1 MRPDADEPHAL
12 PSLEALMAATL
23 ALMTGWAGPCPHARV
38 DEHTQRRLIARKI
51 VSNLFFLQHHPQ
63 APPNL
68 RQVCANAHARWQP
81 LAADGGGLRA
91 PSMASR
97 SPEAATPGVAAE
109 PVDAP
114 RVLH

>member
-1 MRPDADEPHAL
+1 MRPEADEPQAL
-12 PSLEALMAATL
+12 PSLDALMAATL
-23 ALMTGWAGPCPHARV
+23 ALMTGWAGPCPQARV

-51 VSNLFFLQHHPQ
+51 VSNLFFLQHHPL

-81 LAADGGGLRA
+81 LAADCGGLVA
-91 PSMASR
+91 PPAAAR
-97 SPEAATPGVAAE
+97 SPTAATLGVAAE

-114 RVLH
+114 RILH

>member
-23 ALMTGWAGPCPHARV
+23 ALMTGWAGPCPQARV

-81 LAADGGGLRA
+81 LAADGGA
-91 PSMASR
+91 PGAVPSAAR
-97 SPEAATPGVAAE
+97 SQNVGTPGAAAE

-114 RVLH
+114 RILH